1 MAVCRSIH
9 LRMDRCR
16 VGFELTEQWLFRTQQ
31 PTLTTGFS
39 GGGLVVRSLFGKELS
54 LASTLA
60 KLKRCQQTPMSIPW
74 GDHLELAR
82 CVAMIGEDD
91 LREATTAMADACPT
105 CSGICCSRPGVCA
118 RRSNQHLS
126 HAHKSAHSDREISC
140 NDWKNR
146 TLCQQF

>member
-1 MAVCRSIH
+1 M
-9 LRMDRCR
+9 
-16 VGFELTEQWLFRTQQ
+16 
-31 PTLTTGFS
+31 
-39 GGGLVVRSLFGKELS
+39 VVRSLFGMELS

-105 CSGICCSRPGVCA
+105 CSGICCSRPGTCA
-118 RRSNQHLS
+118 QMPAVLIVNPETIRTP
-126 HAHKSAHSDREISC
+126 
-140 NDWKNR
+140 NR
-146 TLCQQF
+146 QAIAMQLGL